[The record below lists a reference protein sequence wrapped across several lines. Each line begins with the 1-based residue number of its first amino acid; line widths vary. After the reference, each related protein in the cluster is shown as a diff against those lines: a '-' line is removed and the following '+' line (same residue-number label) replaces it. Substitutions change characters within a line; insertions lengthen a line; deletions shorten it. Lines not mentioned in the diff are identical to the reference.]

1 MDQSFLRIQR
11 AATIKV
17 LASVLV
23 LIATASCAFTD
34 LAQPSDLPTTTPLV
48 FPTVTLPNS
57 ANAFDVN
64 SLVGQP
70 APEFMLPSASG
81 DSYAFRANDGRK
93 HVIVFYMGYV

>member
-23 LIATASCAFTD
+23 LIATAGCVFTD
-34 LAQPSDLPTTTPLV
+34 LAQQSALPTTTPLV
-48 FPTVTLPNS
+48 FPTATLPNS

-81 DSYAFRANDGRK
+81 DSFTFRPNDGRK